1 MAWYNFRNLRR
12 KGEGTMDGRKLAMAS
27 RSMATKKISGEEIT
41 AEHKKKTEGEQN
53 MIHEEYGLGAH

>member
-1 MAWYNFRNLRR
+1 
-12 KGEGTMDGRKLAMAS
+12 MDGRKLAMAS